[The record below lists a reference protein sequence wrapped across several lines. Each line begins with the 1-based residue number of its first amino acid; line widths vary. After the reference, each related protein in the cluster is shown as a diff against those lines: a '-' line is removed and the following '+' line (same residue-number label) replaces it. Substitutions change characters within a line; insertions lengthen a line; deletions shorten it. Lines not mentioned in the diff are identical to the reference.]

1 MITSKKAKGVSFG
14 IRLFAVNIQPQKL
27 CAVNLARTKATG
39 AYRNG
44 LGCTVNYSLYLADI
58 GLPSSVGLSVRVRNI
73 VTENNTFSTNIALCH
88 Y

>member
-1 MITSKKAKGVSFG
+1 MESYA
-14 IRLFAVNIQPQKL
+14 KL
-27 CAVNLARTKATG
+27 CAADFARTKATG

-58 GLPSSVGLSVRVRNI
+58 GLPSSVCFSVRVGNI
-73 VTENNTFSTNIALCH
+73 LTENNTFSTNTALCH